1 MARIIVTADPADGR
15 ASAALSDRTPV
26 LLDEHV
32 ATVHLDTSHAAEQL
46 MQRLAWAVSDAEA
59 AQRAQPRQRA
69 ATPDRVTPQRDAKAA

>member
-15 ASAALSDRTPV
+15 PLRALGDEAPV

-32 ATVHLDTSHAAEQL
+32 DPVHLDTSHAAEQL

-59 AQRAQPRQRA
+59 AQRAQSGAARPARRSALSPAQRA
-69 ATPDRVTPQRDAKAA
+69 